1 MNAANFLS
9 IPATILPDQE
19 IIVCGETR
27 LTYAACLDRVR
38 RLAGALQRL
47 GVGRGDR
54 VAVLHT
60 NCHRYVE
67 CFYATATVGGVFVP
81 LNYRAKLPELEH
93 MLTAAGV
100 TVLFAGRRYADAV
113 MQLRER
119 LRSVRHYVCFE
130 GPDGVFGGYEDMLRH
145 ATPCDAEAAVEEEDT
160 AILMYTSGTTALPK
174 GVLLTHNDFT
184 AYVCGSVELADGTP
198 RGTALLSAPL
208 YHIAAAANIMTTLF
222 AGRRLVIL
230 PQFDPHAWVES
241 VERERV
247 THAFVVP
254 TMMKQLLDLPDLGTH
269 DLGSLEVLAYGG
281 AAMPLAVIRRAIE
294 TLPRTVGFV
303 NAFGQTETTSTL
315 TVLGPEDHRLDGTPE
330 EVQRTLRRLQ
340 SIGRPLPDVEL
351 SVFDDEGRPL
361 PPGEIGEIAVRTPR
375 LMKGYAEGA
384 GATLPVRDGWLR
396 TRDMGWT
403 DEDGYVF
410 LAGRR
415 DDMIIRGGENI
426 APAEVEAVLKSHPAV
441 EEAAVVGLP
450 DVEWGQRVAAVVVQR
465 RDCPVDAAELID
477 FCRTRL
483 ASFKKPE
490 TVHFVESLPRN
501 HLGKVLRRELRAE
514 FAAD

>member
-1 MNAANFLS
+1 VNTANFLS
-9 IPATILPDQE
+9 IPASIVPDQE
-19 IIVCGETR
+19 IVVCGDTR
-27 LTYAACLDRVR
+27 FTYAACLDRVR
-38 RLAGALQRL
+38 RLAAVLRRF
-47 GVGRGDR
+47 GVGKGDR
-54 VAVLHT
+54 VAALHT

-81 LNYRAKLPELEH
+81 VNYRAKLPELEF

-100 TVLFAGRRYADAV
+100 TTLFVGRRYVDIV
-113 MQLRER
+113 TR
-119 LRSVRHYVCFE
+119 LRDRLPSVQHYVTFE
-130 GPDGVFGGYEDMLRH
+130 GPDAAFGGYEDLLGK
-145 ATPCDAEAAVEEEDT
+145 ATALEEETEVEEEDT

-174 GVLLTHNDFT
+174 GVLLTHGDFT

-222 AGRRLVIL
+222 AGRRLVVL
-230 PQFDPHAWVES
+230 PQFDARAWVEA

-254 TMMKQLLDLPDLGTH
+254 TMLKQLLDLPDLGDR

-294 TLPRTVGFV
+294 TLPRTIGFV

-315 TVLGPEDHRLDGTPE
+315 TILGPEDHRLDGSPE
-330 EVQRTLRRLQ
+330 EIQRTLRRLQ

-351 SVFDDEGRPL
+351 RVLDDEGREV

-375 LMKGYAEGA
+375 LMKGYADGA
-384 GATLPVRDGWLR
+384 GATLPVHDGWLR
-396 TRDMGWT
+396 TRDMGWV
-403 DEDGYVF
+403 DEDGYAF

-426 APAEVEAVLKSHPAV
+426 APAEVEAVLQTHPAV
-441 EEAAVVGLP
+441 EEAVVVGLP
-450 DVEWGQRVAAVVVQR
+450 DVEWGQRVAAVIVR
-465 RDCPVDAAELID
+465 RPGCDVDAVELMA
-477 FCRTRL
+477 FCRQRL

-490 TVHFVESLPRN
+490 TVHFVQSLPRN

-514 FAAD
+514 LAGD